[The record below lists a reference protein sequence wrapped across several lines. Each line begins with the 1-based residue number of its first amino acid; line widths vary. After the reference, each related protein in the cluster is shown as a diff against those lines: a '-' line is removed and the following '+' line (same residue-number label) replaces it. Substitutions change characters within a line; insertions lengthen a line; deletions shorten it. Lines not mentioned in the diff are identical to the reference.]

1 MSFAALVAAVTWIC
15 VFARPARAQ
24 DTIDDGR
31 GLADVGPSATPSP
44 PTAAPAPLRAAEE
57 APVLGKVS
65 LRGTLQRTDRVEDL
79 EKFLDLRLPARWD
92 EATQARLRNDI
103 EATGYQ
109 VRTELRPLET
119 ALGSSAKSPQYELIV
134 HLTPLRVV
142 RRIYVQGNWPIFSVD
157 ILSYMTWRTGYRLPE
172 GDALAAEISKQ
183 EQELVSFLQRRGYYG
198 AAVLI
203 ELSWPPEQ
211 PGLVDVYVRVRLNAG
226 FLRLRYN
233 IGEIR
238 ATGFS
243 LLSREQLADFF
254 DHCCLWVGRT
264 STERLND
271 DFKRLIDY
279 YQSQGYV
286 GVRLTKREVH
296 PDPRQRR
303 VDLDLAIEERRRIA
317 LLFPG
322 SRRIK
327 TDDLRAAVTIFRDN
341 YASANELDESARNIF
356 RLYQQRGFFDAR
368 VTWRWR
374 DRTSDPM
381 QVEFQIYE
389 GPQFKVRELEF
400 VSDDSSSS
408 LHYSDARL
416 SELITTRRYPRLG
429 AIGLGQGGFA
439 SAIQLE
445 QDVRRLEEFYRREG
459 YPQPRVTAYVA
470 RSHSALESAPL
481 LGLDSAVDIKRPDAD
496 LVVRFSIHEGR
507 REVVDAVE
515 VEFVGAHS
523 QSEAQVRKVL
533 SMSTEKPYTLEALE
547 QDKQSLVRLFSSVG
561 RPYAAI
567 DAAQSTWN
575 EAHDRVVMHWRI
587 EEGEPVFFGPVLIRG
602 NFVTR
607 ESLIRSDLPFRPGD
621 PYDFQKLMEAQ
632 QNLLSRQIF
641 NSVRITP
648 NPGETDEFRLEARQK
663 GWKLNRNPIPILIEI
678 SERYDSVGEL
688 NVAVGVSTDNP
699 FYGTA
704 SYTWRNVLGVGTE
717 VEVRGEFGVRVQ
729 SLLLRIAQ
737 PRLWSRFLRLDLSG
751 FWRNENRY
759 SVGLVNFYGAN
770 AELTRAFYTSA
781 DDQGRLLQPTVRLFT
796 RLELNFSQIQV
807 PLYRAEGTTSL
818 PSNGDQTQSL
828 KLSAGI
834 VWERREGL
842 EAPGLRLRNRP
853 VPINPVMPYSGFL
866 VSGQIT
872 GSLCCSLEPN
882 SFDGNGSFIALA
894 FQALLLKPHG
904 PVLRTEDGWPYPGM
918 RRFNIKLNLRVNYGI
933 PLLRPALPVVERFF
947 AGGDTTTRGY
957 DNDALRAEE
966 VRAPVGSLY
975 SDLGY
980 RVVPQGGNVRIL
992 SQIEWEFAITQ
1003 KLPWPWVGAL
1013 FVDTGAVFDG
1023 WDQLRWN
1030 DFRFSVGLSLLRL
1043 LTPLGPISLDY
1054 AYPLTLPGQSALL
1067 QSDRWKHEP
1076 AYAHFPGRI
1085 HFTWGMPLSF

>member
-1 MSFAALVAAVTWIC
+1 MALWLRFAALLFAVTCIC
-15 VFARPARAQ
+15 WFPSTASAQ
-24 DTIDDGR
+24 DIIDDGR
-31 GLADVGPSATPSP
+31 GTGNVGPSATPAPVALPSSD
-44 PTAAPAPLRAAEE
+44 AAPL
-57 APVLGKVS
+57 LGKVS
-65 LRGTLQRTDRVEDL
+65 IAGTLLGGDRAEEL
-79 EKFLDLRLPARWD
+79 KKFLDLRLPARWD

-109 VRTELRPLET
+109 VRTELRQLEP
-119 ALGSSAKSPQYELIV
+119 AIGSPAQPPQYELLV
-134 HLTPLRVV
+134 YLTPLRVV

-172 GDALAAEISKQ
+172 GDALAAEIGKQ
-183 EQELVSFLQRRGYYG
+183 EQELVSFLQRKGYYG
-198 AAVLI
+198 ASVLI
-203 ELSWPPEQ
+203 ELSWPPEA

-233 IGEIR
+233 VGEIR

-243 LLSREQLADFF
+243 LMSRDQLADFF
-254 DHCCLWVGRT
+254 DHCCLWFGRT

-271 DFKRLIDY
+271 DFKRLIDF
-279 YQSQGYV
+279 YQSQGYA

-303 VDLDLAIEERRRIA
+303 VDLDLAIEERRRIT

-322 SRRIK
+322 SKRIK
-327 TDDLRAAVTIFRDN
+327 TDDLRGAVTIFRDN

-356 RLYQQRGFFDAR
+356 RLYQQRGFFEAR
-368 VTWRWR
+368 VNWRWR
-374 DRTSDPM
+374 DRTGDPM

-389 GPQFKVRELEF
+389 GPQFKVRELDF
-400 VSDDSSSS
+400 VSDDPANQLS
-408 LHYSDARL
+408 YGEGRL
-416 SELITTRRYPRLG
+416 AELITTRRYPRLG

-459 YPQPRVTAYVA
+459 YPQPRISAYVA
-470 RSHSALESAPL
+470 RSRAALESAPL
-481 LGLDSAVDIKRPDAD
+481 LGLDTALDVARADGD
-496 LVVRFSIHEGR
+496 LVVRFAIHEGR
-507 REVVDAVE
+507 RELVDAVE
-515 VEFVGAHS
+515 VEFVGPHG
-523 QSEAQVRKVL
+523 QSEEQVRQVL
-533 SMSTEKPYTLEALE
+533 ALTANRPYTLESLE
-547 QDKQSLVRLFSSVG
+547 RDKQSLVRLFSSVG
-561 RPYAAI
+561 RPYASI

-575 EAHDRVVMHWRI
+575 AAHDRVVMHWRI
-587 EEGEPVFFGPVLIRG
+587 EESEPVVFGPVLIRG

-663 GWKLNRNPIPILIEI
+663 GWKLNRNPIPILVEVI
-678 SERYDSVGEL
+678 ERYDSVGEL

-704 SYTWRNVLGVGTE
+704 SYMWRNVLGVGTE

-781 DDQGRLLQPTVRLFT
+781 DDQGRLLQPTVRIFT

-866 VSGQIT
+866 VSGQVT
-872 GSLCCSLEPN
+872 GSLCCSLEVN
-882 SFDGNGSFIALA
+882 SFDGDGSFIALA
-894 FQALLLKPHG
+894 FQSMFLKPHG
-904 PVLRTEDGWPYPGM
+904 PVLRTEDGWPYHGM

-966 VRAPVGSLY
+966 VRAPVGSLFN
-975 SDLGY
+975 DLAY

-992 SQIEWEFAITQ
+992 SQIEWEFAISQ

-1023 WDQLRWN
+1023 WERLQWN

-1043 LTPLGPISLDY
+1043 LTPFGPISLDY
-1054 AYPLTLPGQSALL
+1054 AYPLTLPGQEPLL
-1067 QSDRWKHEP
+1067 QSDRWKYEP

>member
-1 MSFAALVAAVTWIC
+1 MVTP
-15 VFARPARAQ
+15 VP
-24 DTIDDGR
+24 
-31 GLADVGPSATPSP
+31 LASVDEVVPMIGKLSIVG
-44 PTAAPAPLRAAEE
+44 
-57 APVLGKVS
+57 K
-65 LRGTLQRTDRVEDL
+65 LQVGDRVANL
-79 EKFLDLRLPARWD
+79 ERFLDLRLPCRWD
-92 EATQARLRNDI
+92 EAAQARVRHDI
-103 EATGYQ
+103 EALGYL
-109 VRTELRPLET
+109 VATELRPLAPDASNPT
-119 ALGSSAKSPQYELIV
+119 VPTLQELLV

-172 GDALAAEISKQ
+172 GEALATEISKQ
-183 EQELVSFLQRRGYYG
+183 EQELMSFLQRKGYYG
-198 AAVLI
+198 AVVVI
-203 ELSWPPEQ
+203 ELSWPPDA

-226 FLRLRYN
+226 LFRLRYPV
-233 IGEIR
+233 GEIR
-238 ATGFS
+238 ASGFT
-243 LLSREQLADFF
+243 LLSQAQLADFF
-254 DHCCLWVGRT
+254 DHCCLWFGRT
-264 STERLND
+264 STERIND
-271 DFKRLIDY
+271 DFKRLIDH

-296 PDPRQRR
+296 PDPLRKR
-303 VDLDLAIEERRRIA
+303 VDLDLAIEERRRIV
-317 LLFPG
+317 LHFPG
-322 SRRIK
+322 SRRINN
-327 TDDLRAAVTIFRDN
+327 DDLRGAVTIFRDN

-356 RLYQQRGFFDAR
+356 RLYQQRGFFEAR
-368 VTWRWR
+368 VNWRWR
-374 DRTSDPM
+374 DRTGDPM
-381 QVEFQIYE
+381 HVEFQIYE

-400 VSDDSSSS
+400 VSDDAVHPLS
-408 LHYSDARL
+408 YSEARL
-416 SELITTRRYPRLG
+416 SEQINTRRYPRLG

-439 SAIQLE
+439 SAIQIE
-445 QDVRRLEEFYRREG
+445 QDVRHLEDFYRREG
-459 YPQPRVTAYVA
+459 YPQPRILADVA
-470 RSHSALESAPL
+470 HSHAALESAPL
-481 LGLDSAVDIKRPDAD
+481 LGLDSAQDINRPDGD
-496 LVVRFSIHEGR
+496 LVVRFTINEGH
-507 REVVDAVE
+507 RETVDAVE
-515 VEFVGAHS
+515 IEFVGAHG
-523 QSEAQVRKVL
+523 QTEAQVRKVL
-533 SMSTEKPYTLEALE
+533 AMTKDKPYTIEALE
-547 QDKQSLVRLFSSVG
+547 SDKQSLLRLFSSVG

-567 DAAQSTWN
+567 DAAKSTWN
-575 EAHDRVVMHWRI
+575 AAHDRVTMHWSI
-587 EEGEPVFFGPVLIRG
+587 EEGEAVVFGPIMIRG

-648 NPGETDEFRLEARQK
+648 NPGETDEFRMEARQK
-663 GWKLNRNPIPILIEI
+663 GWKLNRNPIPILVEVI
-678 SERYDSVGEL
+678 ERYDSVGEL
-688 NVAVGVSTDNP
+688 QVAVGVSTDNP

-704 SYTWRNVLGVGTE
+704 SYVWRNVLGVGTE

-770 AELTRAFYTSA
+770 AELTRAFYTAA

-796 RLELNFSQIQV
+796 RLEFNFSQIQV

-818 PSNGDQTQSL
+818 PSDGDRTQSL

-842 EAPGLRLRNRP
+842 EAPGLRARNRP

-866 VSGQIT
+866 ISGQVT
-872 GSLCCSLEPN
+872 GSLCCAFEP
-882 SFDGNGSFIALA
+882 FDGDGSFIALA
-894 FQALLLKPHG
+894 FQSMFLKPHG
-904 PVLRTEDGWPYPGM
+904 PVLRMEDGWPYHGM

-933 PLLRPALPVVERFF
+933 PLRRPALPVVERFF

-966 VRAPVGSLY
+966 VRAPVGSLFG
-975 SDLGY
+975 DLGY

-992 SQIEWEFAITQ
+992 SQIEWEFAISQ

-1013 FVDTGAVFDG
+1013 FLDTGAVFDG
-1023 WDQLRWN
+1023 WERLRWN

-1043 LTPLGPISLDY
+1043 LTPFGPISLDY
-1054 AYPLTLPGQSALL
+1054 AYPLTLPGQEPLL
-1067 QSDRWKHEP
+1067 QSDRWKQEP
-1076 AYAHFPGRI
+1076 AISHFPGRI